1 MKRNVEIKARIADM
15 AALTARV
22 KSVADQGPEII
33 RQEDT
38 FFNSEQG
45 RLKLRKFS
53 DSQGE
58 LIYYERP
65 DTGQPA
71 ECQYRITPTSE
82 PDKVIDMLSRSHGIR
97 GVIRKTR
104 TLYMDD
110 QTRIH
115 LDEVEGLGTF
125 LELEVVLRPNQ
136 DSSDGVQLAQ
146 KLMDRLGIKPADLV
160 KTAYIDLLPE
170 RHIR

>member
-1 MKRNVEIKARIADM
+1 MRRNVEIKARITDM
-15 AALTARV
+15 AALTVRV
-22 KSVADQGPEII
+22 KSLADQGPETIM
-33 RQEDT
+33 QEDT
-38 FFNSEQG
+38 FFNSAQG

-65 DTGQPA
+65 DTDQPA

-82 PDKVIDMLSRSHGIR
+82 PNNVIDMLSRSYGIR
-97 GVIRKTR
+97 GVVRKKR
-104 TLYMDD
+104 TLFMAD

-115 LDEVEGLGTF
+115 LDEVDGLGAF

-136 DSSDGVQLAQ
+136 NSSDGVQIAE
-146 KLMDRLGIKPADLV
+146 KLMNRLGVGPADLV
-160 KTAYIDLLPE
+160 KAAYIDLLLQKEP
-170 RHIR
+170 

>member
-1 MKRNVEIKARIADM
+1 MRRNVEIKARITDM

-22 KSVADQGPEII
+22 KSLADQGPEIL

-38 FFNSEQG
+38 FFNSGQG

-65 DTGQPA
+65 DIDQPA

-82 PDKVIDMLSRSHGIR
+82 PDKVIDMLSRSHGVR
-97 GVIRKTR
+97 GVIRKKR
-104 TLYMDD
+104 TLYLAD

-136 DSSDGVQLAQ
+136 DSSDGVQLAE
-146 KLMDRLGIKPADLV
+146 KLMTQLGVDPADLV
-160 KTAYIDLLPE
+160 KTAYIDLLPDRE
-170 RHIR
+170 S